1 VISALKTAAQ
11 QDKFGK
17 SSVDPDSI
25 KQTSQSPT
33 ASTSPTS
40 KGGTQGKVC
49 SKTKFKKNTKKKA
62 SEKRFADQVRSGTD
76 NEHDV
81 LEGKETT
88 EFSFELFFHL

>member
-1 VISALKTAAQ
+1 VNCFQFISRCGSVIIDLVLVFNQSMNKSDVISALKTAAQ

-49 SKTKFKKNTKKKA
+49 IKTK
-62 SEKRFADQVRSGTD
+62 
-76 NEHDV
+76 
-81 LEGKETT
+81 
-88 EFSFELFFHL
+88 

>member
-1 VISALKTAAQ
+1 MLVFNHSVNESDVISALKTAAQ

-49 SKTKFKKNTKKKA
+49 SKQNKKNTQKK
-62 SEKRFADQVRSGTD
+62 SQ
-76 NEHDV
+76 
-81 LEGKETT
+81 
-88 EFSFELFFHL
+88 